1 MIFISMYSELYDD
14 RVIVKHE
21 HAHNL
26 YNKRY
31 YGNLTDSG
39 LELSFIEALYL
50 LEKGKIEIYDDED
63 GVVSIEHMMEIIRK
77 KHIFSHFLVY
87 KDLRIRGYIIKTGFK
102 YGSDFRIYER
112 GHSPGDGH
120 SNYLVKILSEEQ
132 EIKVRD
138 FSSYVRVAHGVRKN
152 LLLAVVDDEYD
163 ITYYDIEWTRP

>member
-1 MIFISMYSELYDD
+1 MDD

-31 YGNLTDSG
+31 YGNLTENG

-50 LEKGKIEIYDDED
+50 LEKDKIEIYDNEKIITVNDLTD
-63 GVVSIEHMMEIIRK
+63 IIRS
-77 KHIFSHFLVY
+77 KHIFSYYLVY
-87 KDLRIRGYIIKTGFK
+87 KDLRTRGYIVKTGFK

-112 GHSPGDGH
+112 GSVPGDGH
-120 SNYLVKILSEEQ
+120 SNFLVKILSEEQ

-138 FSSYVRVAHGVRKN
+138 FSSYVRVAHGVRKT

-163 ITYYDIEWTRP
+163 ITYYNVEWTRP

>member
-1 MIFISMYSELYDD
+1 MYSILLND
-14 RVIVKHE
+14 RVIVKDKN
-21 HAHNL
+21 AHNL

-39 LELSFIEALYL
+39 LELSFIEALFL
-50 LEKGKIEIYDDED
+50 LTKNKIEIYDDDKLITKED
-63 GVVSIEHMMEIIRK
+63 LTNIIRQ
-77 KHIFSHFLVY
+77 KHIFSHYLVY

-112 GHSPGDGH
+112 GHAPGDGH
-120 SNYLVKILSEEQ
+120 SNFLVKILSEEQ

-138 FSSYVRVAHGVRKN
+138 FSSYVRVAHGVRKT

-163 ITYYDIEWTRP
+163 ITYYDIEWTKP

>member
-1 MIFISMYSELYDD
+1 MYSILLND
-14 RVIVKHE
+14 RVIVKDE
-21 HAHNL
+21 NTHNL

-39 LELSFIEALYL
+39 LELSFIEALFL
-50 LEKGKIEIYDDED
+50 LTKNKIEIYDDDKLITKED
-63 GVVSIEHMMEIIRK
+63 LTDIIRQ
-77 KHIFSHFLVY
+77 KHIFSHYLVY

-112 GHSPGDGH
+112 GHAPGDGH
-120 SNYLVKILSEEQ
+120 SNFLVKILSEEQ

-138 FSSYVRVAHGVRKN
+138 FSSYVRVAHGVRKT

-163 ITYYDIEWTRP
+163 ITYYDIEWTKP

>member
-1 MIFISMYSELYDD
+1 MAMNSVLKED
-14 RVIVKHE
+14 RVIVQHQ

-31 YGNLTDSG
+31 FGNLTDEG

-50 LEKGKIEIYDDED
+50 LEKEKIEIFDKNGETVTASDMYT
-63 GVVSIEHMMEIIRK
+63 IIREK
-77 KHIFSHFLVY
+77 QIFSHYLVY
-87 KDLRIRGYIIKTGFK
+87 KDLRIRGYIVKTGFK
-102 YGSDFRIYER
+102 YGSDYRIYER

-163 ITYYDIEWTRP
+163 ITYYDI

>member
-1 MIFISMYSELYDD
+1 MYSILNND

-50 LEKGKIEIYDDED
+50 LEKNKIEIYDENE
-63 GVVSIEHMMEIIRK
+63 GIVSIEFMMNIIRDN
-77 KHIFSHFLVY
+77 HIFSHYLVY
-87 KDLRIRGYIIKTGFK
+87 KDLRTRGYIIKTGFK

-112 GHSPGDGH
+112 GHAPGDGH
-120 SNYLVKILSEEQ
+120 SNFLVKILSEEQ

>member
-1 MIFISMYSELYDD
+1 MYSILLND
-14 RVIVKHE
+14 RVIVKDE
-21 HAHNL
+21 NAHNL

-39 LELSFIEALYL
+39 LELSFIEALFL
-50 LEKGKIEIYDDED
+50 LTKNKIEIYDDDKLITKED
-63 GVVSIEHMMEIIRK
+63 LTDIIR
-77 KHIFSHFLVY
+77 HIFSHYLVY

-112 GHSPGDGH
+112 GHAPGDGH
-120 SNYLVKILSEEQ
+120 SNFLVKILSEEQ

-138 FSSYVRVAHGVRKN
+138 FSSYVRVAHGVRKT

-163 ITYYDIEWTRP
+163 ITYYDIEWTKP

>member
-1 MIFISMYSELYDD
+1 MYSILLND
-14 RVIVKHE
+14 RVIVKDE
-21 HAHNL
+21 NAHNL

-39 LELSFIEALYL
+39 LELSFIEALFL
-50 LEKGKIEIYDDED
+50 LTKNKIEIYNDDKLITKED
-63 GVVSIEHMMEIIRK
+63 LTDIIRQ
-77 KHIFSHFLVY
+77 KHIFSHYLVY

-112 GHSPGDGH
+112 GHAPGDGH
-120 SNYLVKILSEEQ
+120 SNFLVKILSEEQ

-138 FSSYVRVAHGVRKN
+138 FSSYVRVAHGVRKT

-163 ITYYDIEWTRP
+163 ITYYDIEWTKP

>member
-1 MIFISMYSELYDD
+1 MTMNSILKKD
-14 RVIVKHE
+14 RVIVQHQ

-31 YGNLTDSG
+31 FGNLTDEG

-50 LEKGKIEIYDDED
+50 LEKEKIEIFDKNGENVTASDMYT
-63 GVVSIEHMMEIIRK
+63 IIREK
-77 KHIFSHFLVY
+77 QIFSHYLVY
-87 KDLRIRGYIIKTGFK
+87 KDLRIRGYIVKTGFK
-102 YGSDFRIYER
+102 YGSDYRIYER
-112 GHSPGDGH
+112 GRSPGDGH

>member
-1 MIFISMYSELYDD
+1 MYSILLND
-14 RVIVKHE
+14 RVIVKDE
-21 HAHNL
+21 NAHNL

-39 LELSFIEALYL
+39 LELSFIEALFL
-50 LEKGKIEIYDDED
+50 LTKNKIEIYDDDKLITKED
-63 GVVSIEHMMEIIRK
+63 LTDIIRQ
-77 KHIFSHFLVY
+77 KHIFSHYLAY

-112 GHSPGDGH
+112 GHAPGDGH
-120 SNYLVKILSEEQ
+120 SNFLVKILSEEQ

-138 FSSYVRVAHGVRKN
+138 FSSYVRVAHGVRKT

-163 ITYYDIEWTRP
+163 ITYYDIEWTKP

>member
-1 MIFISMYSELYDD
+1 MYSILLND
-14 RVIVKHE
+14 RVIVKDE
-21 HAHNL
+21 NAHNL

-39 LELSFIEALYL
+39 LELSFIEALFL
-50 LEKGKIEIYDDED
+50 LTKNKIEIYDDDKLITKED
-63 GVVSIEHMMEIIRK
+63 LTDIIRQK
-77 KHIFSHFLVY
+77 QIFSHYLVY

-112 GHSPGDGH
+112 GHAPGDGH
-120 SNYLVKILSEEQ
+120 SNFLVKILSEEQ

-138 FSSYVRVAHGVRKN
+138 FSSYVRVAHGVRKT

-163 ITYYDIEWTRP
+163 ITYYDIEWTKP

>member
-1 MIFISMYSELYDD
+1 MYSILLND
-14 RVIVKHE
+14 RVIVKDE
-21 HAHNL
+21 NAHNL

-39 LELSFIEALYL
+39 LELSFIEALFL
-50 LEKGKIEIYDDED
+50 LTKNKIEIYEDDKLISKED
-63 GVVSIEHMMEIIRK
+63 LTEIIRQ
-77 KHIFSHFLVY
+77 KHIFSHYLVY

-112 GHSPGDGH
+112 GHAPGDGH
-120 SNYLVKILSEEQ
+120 SNFLVKILSEEQ

-138 FSSYVRVAHGVRKN
+138 FSSYVRVAHGVRKT

-163 ITYYDIEWTRP
+163 ITYYDIEWTKP

>member
-1 MIFISMYSELYDD
+1 MYSILLND
-14 RVIVKHE
+14 RVIVKDE
-21 HAHNL
+21 NAHNL

-39 LELSFIEALYL
+39 LELSFIEALFL
-50 LEKGKIEIYDDED
+50 LTKNKIEIYDDDTLITKED
-63 GVVSIEHMMEIIRK
+63 LTDIIRQ
-77 KHIFSHFLVY
+77 KHIFSHYLVY

-112 GHSPGDGH
+112 GHAPGDGH
-120 SNYLVKILSEEQ
+120 SNFLVKILSEEQ

-138 FSSYVRVAHGVRKN
+138 FSSYVRVAHGVRKT

-163 ITYYDIEWTRP
+163 ITYYDIEWTKP

>member
-1 MIFISMYSELYDD
+1 MYSILLND
-14 RVIVKHE
+14 RVIVKDE
-21 HAHNL
+21 NAHNL

-39 LELSFIEALYL
+39 LELSFIEALFQL
-50 LEKGKIEIYDDED
+50 TKNKIEIYDDDKLITKED
-63 GVVSIEHMMEIIRK
+63 LTNIIRQ
-77 KHIFSHFLVY
+77 KHIFSHYLVY

-112 GHSPGDGH
+112 GHAPGDGH
-120 SNYLVKILSEEQ
+120 SNFLVKILSEEQ

-138 FSSYVRVAHGVRKN
+138 FSSYVRVAHGVRKT

-163 ITYYDIEWTRP
+163 ITYYDIEWTKP

>member
-1 MIFISMYSELYDD
+1 MAMNSVLKED
-14 RVIVKHE
+14 RVIVQHQ

-31 YGNLTDSG
+31 FGNLTDEG

-50 LEKGKIEIYDDED
+50 LEKEKIEIFDKNGETVTASDMYT
-63 GVVSIEHMMEIIRK
+63 IIREK
-77 KHIFSHFLVY
+77 QIFSHYLVY
-87 KDLRIRGYIIKTGFK
+87 KDLRIRGYIVKTGFK
-102 YGSDFRIYER
+102 YGSDYRIYER
-112 GHSPGDGH
+112 GRSPGDGH

>member
-1 MIFISMYSELYDD
+1 MYSILLND
-14 RVIVKHE
+14 RVIVKDE
-21 HAHNL
+21 NAHNL

-39 LELSFIEALYL
+39 LELSFIEALFL
-50 LEKGKIEIYDDED
+50 LTKNKIEIYDDDKLITKED
-63 GVVSIEHMMEIIRK
+63 LTNIIRQ
-77 KHIFSHFLVY
+77 KHIFSHYLVY

-112 GHSPGDGH
+112 GHAPGDGH
-120 SNYLVKILSEEQ
+120 SNFLVKILSEEQ

-138 FSSYVRVAHGVRKN
+138 FSSYVRVAHGVRKT

-163 ITYYDIEWTRP
+163 ITYYDIEWTKP

>member
-1 MIFISMYSELYDD
+1 MYSELYDD

-50 LEKGKIEIYDDED
+50 LEKDKIEIYDSEE
-63 GVVSIEHMMEIIRK
+63 GIVSIEHMTNIIREK
-77 KHIFSHFLVY
+77 QIFSHFLVY
-87 KDLRIRGYIIKTGFK
+87 KDLRTRGYIIKTGFK

-112 GHSPGDGH
+112 GHVPGDGH

-138 FSSYVRVAHGVRKN
+138 FSSYVRVAHGVRKG

-163 ITYYDIEWTRP
+163 ITYYNVEWTRP

>member
-1 MIFISMYSELYDD
+1 MYSVLTED

-50 LEKGKIEIYDDED
+50 LEKDKIEIYDDGD
-63 GVVSIEHMMEIIRK
+63 KGIVSIEDMTNIIRE
-77 KHIFSHFLVY
+77 KHVFSHYLVY
-87 KDLRIRGYIIKTGFK
+87 KDLRTRGYIIKTGFK

-112 GHSPGDGH
+112 GHAPGDGH
-120 SNYLVKILSEEQ
+120 SNFLVKILSEEQ

>member
-1 MIFISMYSELYDD
+1 MTMNSILKKD
-14 RVIVKHE
+14 RVIVQHQ

-31 YGNLTDSG
+31 FGNLTDEG

-50 LEKGKIEIYDDED
+50 LEKEKIEIFDKNGETVTASDMYT
-63 GVVSIEHMMEIIRK
+63 IIREK
-77 KHIFSHFLVY
+77 QIFSHYLVY
-87 KDLRIRGYIIKTGFK
+87 KDLRIRGYIVKTGFK
-102 YGSDFRIYER
+102 YGSDYRIYER
-112 GHSPGDGH
+112 GRSPGDGH

>member
-1 MIFISMYSELYDD
+1 MAMNSVLKED
-14 RVIVKHE
+14 RVIVQHQ

-31 YGNLTDSG
+31 FGNLTDEG

-50 LEKGKIEIYDDED
+50 LEKEKIEIFDKNGETVTASDMYT
-63 GVVSIEHMMEIIRK
+63 IIREK
-77 KHIFSHFLVY
+77 QIFSHYLVY
-87 KDLRIRGYIIKTGFK
+87 KDLRIRGYIVKTGFK

-120 SNYLVKILSEEQ
+120 SNYLIKILSEEQ

>member
-1 MIFISMYSELYDD
+1 MYSILLND
-14 RVIVKHE
+14 RVIVKDE
-21 HAHNL
+21 NAHNL

-39 LELSFIEALYL
+39 LELSFIEALFL
-50 LEKGKIEIYDDED
+50 LTKNKIEIYDDDKLITKED
-63 GVVSIEHMMEIIRK
+63 LTDIIRQ
-77 KHIFSHFLVY
+77 KHIFSHYLVY

-112 GHSPGDGH
+112 GHAPGDGH
-120 SNYLVKILSEEQ
+120 SNFLVKILSEVQ

-138 FSSYVRVAHGVRKN
+138 FSSYVRVAHGVRKT

-163 ITYYDIEWTRP
+163 ITYYDIEWTKP

>member
-1 MIFISMYSELYDD
+1 MAMNSVLKED
-14 RVIVKHE
+14 RVIVQHQ

-31 YGNLTDSG
+31 FGNLTDEG

-50 LEKGKIEIYDDED
+50 LEKEKIEIFDKNGENVTASDMYT
-63 GVVSIEHMMEIIRK
+63 IIREK
-77 KHIFSHFLVY
+77 QIFSHYLVY
-87 KDLRIRGYIIKTGFK
+87 KDLRIRGYIVKTGFK

>member
-1 MIFISMYSELYDD
+1 MKSILYDD
-14 RVIVKHE
+14 RVIVKDE

-50 LEKGKIEIYDDED
+50 LKKDKIEIFTTDDE
-63 GVVSIEHMMEIIRK
+63 VVDEEALTDIIRNN
-77 KHIFSHFLVY
+77 HTYAHYLVY
-87 KDLRIRGYIIKTGFK
+87 SDLRFRGYIIKTGFK

-112 GHSPGDGH
+112 GHKPGDGH

-132 EIKVRD
+132 TIKVRD

>member
-1 MIFISMYSELYDD
+1 MYSVLSND
-14 RVIVKHE
+14 RVIVKDE

-26 YNKRY
+26 YNKRF

-50 LEKGKIEIYDDED
+50 LSKEKIEIFDKDENAVSFDDLT
-63 GVVSIEHMMEIIRK
+63 EIVRDK
-77 KHIFSHFLVY
+77 QVYSHYLVY
-87 KDLRIRGYIIKTGFK
+87 SDLRTRGYIIKTGFK

-132 EIKVRD
+132 YIKVRD
-138 FSSYVRVAHGVRKN
+138 FSSYVRVAHGVRKS

-163 ITYYDIEWTRP
+163 ITYYNIEWTRP

>member
-1 MIFISMYSELYDD
+1 MYSILLNDI
-14 RVIVKHE
+14 VIVKDE
-21 HAHNL
+21 NAHNL

-39 LELSFIEALYL
+39 LELSFIEALFL
-50 LEKGKIEIYDDED
+50 LTKNKIEIYDDDKLITKED
-63 GVVSIEHMMEIIRK
+63 LTDIIRQ
-77 KHIFSHFLVY
+77 KHIFSHYLVY

-112 GHSPGDGH
+112 GHAPGDGH
-120 SNYLVKILSEEQ
+120 SNFLVKILSEEQ

-138 FSSYVRVAHGVRKN
+138 FSSYVRVAHGVRKT

-163 ITYYDIEWTRP
+163 ITYYDIEWTKP